1 MTASYVEALLGI
13 LLSAVLTENFILVKF
28 YGICP
33 FMGVSKK
40 IDTALGMGMA
50 VTFVMALASAAC
62 FVVNKLLVA
71 LGLSYMQ
78 TVAFILVI
86 ASIVQV
92 VEMFLKKAV
101 PALYKA
107 LGVFLP
113 LITTNCAVLGVVLVN
128 VQNNYNFLISVIN
141 GAAGGL
147 GFTLAIVLF
156 ASLRERV
163 DKAECPESFK
173 GYPLALIAAGFLAL
187 AFMGFSGLSIS

>member
-1 MTASYVEALLGI
+1 MEFNAILGIIVAALL
-13 LLSAVLTENFILVKF
+13 SQNFILVKF

-62 FVVNKLLVA
+62 FLVNKLLVA

-128 VQNNYNFLISVIN
+128 VQNNYNFLISVVN

-156 ASLRERV
+156 ASIRERV
-163 DKAECPESFK
+163 DKADCPESFR
-173 GYPLALIAAGFLAL
+173 GYPIALIAAGLLAL
-187 AFMGFSGLSIS
+187 AFMGFSGLSIF

>member
-1 MTASYVEALLGI
+1 MQAILGI
-13 LLSAVLTENFILVKF
+13 ILSAILSENFILVKF

-50 VTFVMALASAAC
+50 VTFVMAIASAAC
-62 FVVNKLLVA
+62 YAVNVLLVK
-71 LGLSYMQ
+71 LGLDYMQ

-86 ASIVQV
+86 AAIAQV
-92 VEMFLKKAV
+92 VEMFLKKSV

-107 LGVFLP
+107 LGVYLP

-128 VQNNYNFLISVIN
+128 VQKGYNFLLSVVN

-147 GFTLAIVLF
+147 GFTVAIVLF
-156 ASLRERV
+156 ASVRERV
-163 DKAECPESFK
+163 NRADCPACFK
-173 GYPLALIAAGFLAL
+173 GFPIALISAGLLAL
-187 AFMGFSGLSIS
+187 AFMGFSGLKVF

>member
-1 MTASYVEALLGI
+1 MNYMQSLLGI
-13 LLSAVLTENFILVKF
+13 LISAILTENFILVKF

-40 IDTALGMGMA
+40 IDTALGMGVA
-50 VTFVMALASAAC
+50 VTFVMALASAVC
-62 FVVNKLLVA
+62 YWVNVLLV
-71 LGLSYMQ
+71 GLNLAYMQ

-86 ASIVQV
+86 ASLVQV
-92 VEMFLKKAV
+92 VEMFLKKYV

-128 VQNNYNFLISVIN
+128 VQEGYNVLISTVN

-156 ASLRERV
+156 ASVRERV
-163 DKAECPESFK
+163 DKSECPECFK
-173 GYPLALIAAGFLAL
+173 GFPIALIAAGLLAL
-187 AFMGFSGLSIS
+187 AFMGFSGLSIT

>member
-1 MTASYVEALLGI
+1 MEEILGIIIAALL
-13 LLSAVLTENFILVKF
+13 SENFILVKF

-50 VTFVMALASAAC
+50 VTFVMGIASAAC
-62 FVVNKLLVA
+62 YAVNLLLEA
-71 LGLSYMQ
+71 LSLQYMQ

-86 ASIVQV
+86 AALVQV
-92 VEMFLKKAV
+92 VEMFLKKNV

-107 LGVFLP
+107 LGVLLP

-128 VQNNYNFLISVIN
+128 VQEGYNFLISVIN
-141 GAAGGL
+141 GVAGGL

-156 ASLRERV
+156 ASIRERV
-163 DKAECPESFK
+163 DKATCPESFK
-173 GYPLALIAAGFLAL
+173 GYPITLIAAGLLAL
-187 AFMGFSGLSIS
+187 AFMGFSGLSIF

>member
-1 MTASYVEALLGI
+1 MEAILGIIIAALL
-13 LLSAVLTENFILVKF
+13 SQNFILVKF

-71 LGLSYMQ
+71 LDLSYMQ

-128 VQNNYNFLISVIN
+128 VQNDYGFLRSVIN

-163 DKAECPESFK
+163 DKAECPECFK

-187 AFMGFSGLSIS
+187 AFMGFSGLKIF

>member
-1 MTASYVEALLGI
+1 MTGSYVQALLGI
-13 LLSAVLTENFILVKF
+13 LLSAILTENFILVKF

-62 FVVNKLLVA
+62 FAVNLL
-71 LGLSYMQ
+71 LGETYAYMQ
-78 TVAFILVI
+78 TVVFILVI

-128 VQNNYNFLISVIN
+128 VQEGYDFLQSVIN
-141 GAAGGL
+141 GTAGGL

-156 ASLRERV
+156 ASIRERV
-163 DKAECPESFK
+163 DKTDCPQAFK
-173 GYPLALIAAGFLAL
+173 GFPITLISAGLLAL
-187 AFMGFSGLSIS
+187 AFMGFSGLSIF

>member
-1 MTASYVEALLGI
+1 MNGYVQALLGI

-33 FMGVSKK
+33 FLGVSKK

-50 VTFVMALASAAC
+50 VTFVMAMASAAC
-62 FVVNKLLVA
+62 WAVDSYVLQPLD
-71 LGLSYMQ
+71 LGYMQ
-78 TVAFILVI
+78 TISFILVI
-86 ASIVQV
+86 ASLVQV
-92 VEMFLKKAV
+92 VEMFLKKFV

-128 VQNNYNFLISVIN
+128 VQAGYNFLISVIN

-163 DKAECPESFK
+163 DKADPPQCFEGFPIT
-173 GYPLALIAAGFLAL
+173 LIAAGLLAL
-187 AFMGFSGLSIS
+187 AFMGFSGLKIF

>member
-1 MTASYVEALLGI
+1 MNEYVTSLLGI
-13 LLSAVLTENFILVKF
+13 LLSALLTENFILVKF

-50 VTFVMALASAAC
+50 VTFVMAIASAAC
-62 FVVNKLLVA
+62 YAVDTLILQPLN
-71 LGLSYMQ
+71 LGYMQ

-92 VEMFLKKAV
+92 VEMFLKKTV

-107 LGVFLP
+107 LGIFLP
-113 LITTNCAVLGVVLVN
+113 LITTNCAVLGVALVN
-128 VQNNYNFLISVIN
+128 VQKGYDFLRSVVN

-156 ASLRERV
+156 ASVRERV
-163 DKAECPESFK
+163 NKAACPESFK
-173 GYPLALIAAGFLAL
+173 GFPIALISAGLLAL
-187 AFMGFSGLSIS
+187 AFMGFSGLKIF

>member
-1 MTASYVEALLGI
+1 MQAILGI
-13 LLSAVLTENFILVKF
+13 ILSAILSENFILVKF

-50 VTFVMALASAAC
+50 VTFVMAIASAAC
-62 FVVNKLLVA
+62 YAVNVLLVK
-71 LGLSYMQ
+71 LSLDYMQ

-86 ASIVQV
+86 AAIVQV
-92 VEMFLKKAV
+92 VEMFLKKSV

-107 LGVFLP
+107 LGVYLP

-128 VQNNYNFLISVIN
+128 VQKGYNFLLSVVN

-147 GFTLAIVLF
+147 GFTVAIVLF
-156 ASLRERV
+156 ASVRERV
-163 DKAECPESFK
+163 NRADCPACFK
-173 GYPLALIAAGFLAL
+173 GFPIALISAGLLAL
-187 AFMGFSGLSIS
+187 AFMGFSGLKVF

>member
-1 MTASYVEALLGI
+1 MEAIVGIILSALL
-13 LLSAVLTENFILVKF
+13 SQNFILVKF

-40 IDTALGMGMA
+40 IDTAVGMGMA

-62 FVVNKLLVA
+62 YLINLLLVM
-71 LGLSYMQ
+71 LGLEYMQ
-78 TVAFILVI
+78 TVAFSLGI
-86 ASIVQV
+86 AALVQV
-92 VEMFLKKAV
+92 VEMFLKKFV

-128 VQNNYNFLISVIN
+128 VQAGYNFLLSVVN

-156 ASLRERV
+156 ASVRERV
-163 DKAECPESFK
+163 DKTDCPECFK
-173 GYPLALIAAGFLAL
+173 GFPIALIAAGLLAL
-187 AFMGFSGLSIS
+187 AFMGFSGLKIF

>member
-1 MTASYVEALLGI
+1 MGIEILGIILAALL
-13 LLSAVLTENFILVKF
+13 SQNYILVKF

-50 VTFVMALASAAC
+50 VTFVMALASFAC
-62 FVVNKLLVA
+62 YWVYQLLV
-71 LGLSYMQ
+71 LLNLTYMQ

-128 VQNNYNFLISVIN
+128 VQNGYNVLISTVN

-156 ASLRERV
+156 ASIRERV
-163 DKAECPESFK
+163 DKANPPECFK
-173 GYPLALIAAGFLAL
+173 GFPIALISAGLLAL
-187 AFMGFSGLSIS
+187 AFMGFSGLKIF

>member
-1 MTASYVEALLGI
+1 MQAILGI
-13 LLSAVLTENFILVKF
+13 ILSAILSENFILVKF

-50 VTFVMALASAAC
+50 VTFVMAIASAAC
-62 FVVNKLLVA
+62 YAVNVLLVK
-71 LGLSYMQ
+71 LGLDYMQ

-86 ASIVQV
+86 AAIVQV
-92 VEMFLKKAV
+92 VEMFLKKSV

-107 LGVFLP
+107 LGVYLP

-128 VQNNYNFLISVIN
+128 VQKGYNFLLSVVN

-147 GFTLAIVLF
+147 GFTVAIVLF
-156 ASLRERV
+156 ASVRERV
-163 DKAECPESFK
+163 NRADCPACFK
-173 GYPLALIAAGFLAL
+173 GFPSALSSAGLLAL
-187 AFMGFSGLSIS
+187 AFMGFSGLKVF

>member
-1 MTASYVEALLGI
+1 MAQQILGI
-13 LLSAVLTENFILVKF
+13 LIAALLSQNFILVKF

-40 IDTALGMGMA
+40 IDTALGMGVA

-62 FVVNKLLVA
+62 YFVNELLVI
-71 LGLSYMQ
+71 LDLKYMQ

-92 VEMFLKKAV
+92 VEMFLKKMI

-128 VQNNYNFLISVIN
+128 VQEGYDFLLSVVN

-156 ASLRERV
+156 ASVRERV
-163 DKAECPESFK
+163 DKAEPPAAFK
-173 GYPLALIAAGFLAL
+173 GFPIALITAGLLAL
-187 AFMGFSGLSIS
+187 AFMGFSGLKIF

>member
-1 MTASYVEALLGI
+1 MDYMESIIGI
-13 LLSAVLTENFILVKF
+13 IIAAILSENFILVKF

-40 IDTALGMGMA
+40 IDNALGMGMA

-62 FVVNKLLVA
+62 WAVDTLILVP
-71 LGLSYMQ
+71 LGLTYMQ

-92 VEMFLKKAV
+92 VEMFLKKFV

-128 VQNNYNFLISVIN
+128 VQEGYDFLQSVVN
-141 GAAGGL
+141 GACGGL

-156 ASLRERV
+156 ASVRERV
-163 DKAECPESFK
+163 DKADCPACFK
-173 GYPLALIAAGFLAL
+173 GYPITLIAAGLLAL
-187 AFMGFSGLSIS
+187 AFMGFSGLKIF

>member
-1 MTASYVEALLGI
+1 MGGEYVKVLLGI

-62 FVVNKLLVA
+62 WALNLLLVA
-71 LGLSYMQ
+71 LNAEYMQ

-101 PALYKA
+101 PVLYKA

-113 LITTNCAVLGVVLVN
+113 LITTNCAVLGVALVN
-128 VQNNYNFLISVIN
+128 VQNGYDFLQSVIN

-147 GFTLAIVLF
+147 GFTLSIVLF
-156 ASLRERV
+156 ASIRERV
-163 DKAECPESFK
+163 DKTDCPRAFK
-173 GYPLALIAAGFLAL
+173 GFPITLIAAGLLAL
-187 AFMGFSGLSIS
+187 AFMGFSGLKIF